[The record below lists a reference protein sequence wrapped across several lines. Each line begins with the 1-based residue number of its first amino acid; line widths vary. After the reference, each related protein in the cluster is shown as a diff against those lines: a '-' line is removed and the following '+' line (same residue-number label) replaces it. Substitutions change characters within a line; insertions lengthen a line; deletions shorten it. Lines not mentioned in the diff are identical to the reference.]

1 MADRQPPERGGGRDP
16 QGPGRRLGGGDLIKF
31 AGALLASL
39 GIGRLVDRW
48 RKHPSMSESN
58 PKPQRRVTGASRRD
72 PVVGP
77 PRSDVEE
84 ELRAKAEEDA
94 LIEAKR
100 ALGHE
105 PSGVRVSP
113 LAWISVAIVAIL
125 LLTLGGLYGLFSFL
139 QSQPPAAQPPSALGG
154 AQPTPPG
161 PRLQTD
167 PVADWQ
173 DLRGTEE
180 ANLSSYG
187 WADQKAGKVRIP
199 IDRAIELLAQRG
211 LPVAPGATRQF
222 GGDRTPNLDSSGGR
236 EPTGTP
242 APVVTPT
249 ASP

>member
-1 MADRQPPERGGGRDP
+1 MADRRPPERGGGRGP
-16 QGPGRRLGGGDLIKF
+16 QRPGRRLGGGDLIKF

-39 GIGRLVDRW
+39 GIGSLLDRW
-48 RKHPSMSESN
+48 RKHLSMSKSN
-58 PKPQRRVTGASRRD
+58 PKPQRRVTGATRRD
-72 PVVGP
+72 PGAGP

-84 ELRAKAEEDA
+84 ELQSKAADDA
-94 LIEAKR
+94 QIEAKR

-105 PSGVRVSP
+105 PSDVRAGR
-113 LAWISVAIVAIL
+113 LLWIGVAIAMVL
-125 LLTLGGLYGLFSFL
+125 LLTIGGLYGMFSFF
-139 QSQPPAAQPPSALGG
+139 QSRPPAAQPPSALGG

-180 ANLSSYG
+180 ANLHSYG

-199 IDRAIELLAQRG
+199 IDRAMDLLAQRG
-211 LPVAPGATRQF
+211 LPVAAGATRQF

-236 EPTGTP
+236 EPPGTP
-242 APVVTPT
+242 APAATPT